1 MNIAIK
7 ILGKRI
13 ERLKN
18 YLVKLYF
25 LDPES
30 LGDIEFLES
39 EKINMNLQIT
49 ELQKSIK
56 ILLDNIETTNE

>member
-25 LDPES
+25 LDP

-49 ELQKSIK
+49 ELQKAIK
-56 ILLDNIETTNE
+56 ILVDNIETTNG